1 MSESTRRGSGST
13 PPARSVFHVPG
24 DIGEIERAVDR
35 AVGCCA
41 GARLDRRR
49 LLFNFRVGL
58 TEAITNAILYGNAS
72 DPDRTVRVELLVE
85 SGRVCARVTDEGGGF
100 DPGAVPD
107 PRLPENIPKPH
118 GRGIFLM
125 QALMDEVRFNAAGNS
140 VTLVLRENPDGLPGQ
155 RGAGSGTIPRP
166 LPPEQV
172 TATLRDFRE
181 GLGLDVRAWHTD
193 GRDRIAFFPDGAGD
207 VPDSPG
213 HRFRLDPGDG
223 SVIEV
228 QVGGHG
234 PDSPV
239 AKVLEGIL
247 ERACGLARQAARRGA
262 ELAERREEI
271 GLLYSISETLASI
284 LHLDEAARWILEE
297 VSRVLGVKRGSL
309 WVHSP
314 DDDLLRLAASVGGGQ
329 LRESIP
335 VADETSITARAFRAE
350 HPIMAAGDEMDSPDK
365 GANPASER
373 ESWLSVPVCYTPHSG
388 AARTVGVLNLI
399 GRRRHEEFTPG
410 DQRLMV
416 AVANQIGAALETN
429 RLIRE
434 SMARERVSREMELAH
449 NLQMK
454 LLPPVPSIPGVEAA
468 ARVLPT
474 ESVGGDFYQ
483 VLQLSGGRIG
493 VMIGDVSGHGFPA
506 ALIMALVMS
515 AAAIYAEEGAGP
527 ATVLEHLDRA
537 IGDELESTEMFLSL
551 CYCVLSQGGTEITY
565 SNAGHPHA
573 FVVEP
578 GGAAHRL
585 LATDPPMG
593 IGAAPYGE
601 STVPWT
607 PGEDLLLLFTD
618 GLSDTL
624 AQLRRSSGE
633 ELVLRTVAANHRRP
647 VSEILGRLFEM
658 SVQAIPSMP
667 TDDRTAVVLRTT

>member
-1 MSESTRRGSGST
+1 MSESSHRRGSST
-13 PPARSVFHVPG
+13 AAVRTVFHVPG
-24 DIGEIERAVDR
+24 DIGEIEPAVDR
-35 AVGCCA
+35 AVACCA
-41 GARLDRRR
+41 DARLDRRR

-58 TEAITNAILYGNAS
+58 TEALSNAILFGNAN
-72 DPDRTVRVELLVE
+72 DPDSKARVELLVE
-85 SGRVCARVTDEGGGF
+85 PGTVRARVTDEGRGF
-100 DPGAVPD
+100 DPEAVPD
-107 PRLPENIPKPH
+107 PRLPENITKPA

-140 VTLVLRENPDGLPGQ
+140 VTLVLRENPDGLDGQGPAGPG
-155 RGAGSGTIPRP
+155 AIPRS

-172 TATLRDFRE
+172 TAVLRDFHE
-181 GLGLDVRAWHTD
+181 GLGLDVRAWRTD
-193 GRDRIAFFPDGAGD
+193 GRDRIAFFPDG
-207 VPDSPG
+207 VPDMPDAVG
-213 HRFRLDPGDG
+213 HLFRLDPGDG
-223 SVIEV
+223 AVIEV
-228 QVGGHG
+228 QIGGHG

-239 AKVLEGIL
+239 VQVLEGTL
-247 ERACGLARQAARRGA
+247 ERACGLARQAARRRA

-284 LHLDEAARWILEE
+284 LHLDEAAHRILEE

-309 WVHSP
+309 WVHSR
-314 DDDLLRLAASVGGGQ
+314 DDDLLRLAASVGGG
-329 LRESIP
+329 LPRSSIP

-350 HPIMAAGDEMDSPDK
+350 HPIMAAGHEMDSPDT
-365 GANPASER
+365 GSIPASER
-373 ESWLSVPVCYTPHSG
+373 ESWLSVPVRFRPHSG

-399 GRRRHEEFTPG
+399 GRRRHEEFTPA

-454 LLPPVPSIPGVEAA
+454 LLPPVPTIPGVEAA

-551 CYCVLSQGGTEITY
+551 CYCVLSQGGTEVTY

-601 STVPWT
+601 STVSWT

-633 ELVLRTVAANHRRP
+633 ELVLRTVATNHRRP

-667 TDDRTAVVLRTT
+667 SDDRTAVVLRTT